1 MYFSSFPKIVY
12 DIDNS
17 GNLKIVTEIFR
28 RIKIREK
35 IANTS
40 TLYLKYFVK
49 SSDTPETIAFKHFGS
64 QHLHW
69 VILLT
74 NNITDRYYG
83 WPLSDQAFEE
93 YVKDKYTNPSAVHH
107 YEKVQSSG
115 ATTSTDYSHLI
126 ECNSTDVGALS
137 VSNYEYERR
146 LQDEKREIKLLDRKY
161 LPLFIDEF
169 NKKISL

>member
-17 GNLKIVTEIFR
+17 GNLKVVTEIFR
-28 RIKIREK
+28 RIKLRDK
-35 IANTS
+35 ISDSTS
-40 TLYLKYFVK
+40 LYLKYFVQNG
-49 SSDTPETIAFKHFGS
+49 DTPESIAYKHFGS
-64 QHLHW
+64 SSLHW

-93 YVKDKYTNPSAVHH
+93 YVKNKYTNPGAIHH

-115 ATTSTDYSHLI
+115 VTTSSDYSHLI
-126 ECNSTDVGALS
+126 ECNSTDLGASS
-137 VSNYEYERR
+137 VSNYEYELR
-146 LQDEKREIKLLDRKY
+146 LQDAKREIKLLDRKY
-161 LPLFIDEF
+161 LPIFIEEF
-169 NKKISL
+169 QKKISL